1 MGKNEIIF
9 GADMRSSVHINN
21 KNKDNLILGE
31 GPAQGLDDTTST
43 TEGNPL
49 NLHNQ

>member
-1 MGKNEIIF
+1 
-9 GADMRSSVHINN
+9 MRLSVHINN
-21 KNKDNLILGE
+21 TNKYNLILGE